1 MITIRLLDNSS
12 ERYLQQADTQC
23 LGRRW
28 DNIAEQ
34 IKVIKPQGEEN
45 NVCAMLVYAEGQ
57 PVDRILVGND
67 PIDVTSLL
75 SQFASIEISFIFS
88 NANGYVKNS
97 EIRTYYFADAR
108 KPDDFVPMTPEQW
121 TNIDVVM
128 GGSVVR
134 QVLEGNIIRSYNLV
148 GQVISEIDLSLL
160 LGLEQDATDKNL
172 TTNSKTIVG
181 AINELNAKLGS
192 SAQTIQDILGV

>member
-23 LGRRW
+23 FGRRW

-57 PVDRILVGND
+57 PVDRILVGNE

-75 SQFASIEISFIFS
+75 SQFPSIEISFIFS
-88 NANGYVKNS
+88 NVNGYVKNS

-121 TNIDVVM
+121 TNIDVII

-134 QVLEGNIIRSYNLV
+134 QVLEGNVIRSYNLV
-148 GQVISEIDLSLL
+148 GQVIGEIDLSLL

-181 AINELNAKLGS
+181 AINELNTKLGS